1 MIEIAVKQFSSLGK
15 ERKRM
20 LNKIK
25 NQENIIMIFFVV
37 TLVLVG
43 LYVVVDKNVIDAIY
57 FFVLLY
63 YFLRFLIIRRK

>member
-1 MIEIAVKQFSSLGK
+1 
-15 ERKRM
+15 M

-63 YFLRFLIIRRK
+63 FFLRFLIIRRK

>member
-1 MIEIAVKQFSSLGK
+1 MIDVVVKQFSSLGK

>member
-1 MIEIAVKQFSSLGK
+1 MIEIVVKQFSSLGK

>member
-1 MIEIAVKQFSSLGK
+1 MIDVVVKQFSSLGK

-20 LNKIK
+20 LNKVK